1 MKFFPILLKG
11 KYSNKRRDMQIK
23 LEKSGIQTRTV
34 FTGNISRQPVAKKF
48 QWTSYGKL
56 HNADKI
62 MRSGLLIGCHE
73 LISKKNID
81 FIKEKL
87 SEFFN

>member
-1 MKFFPILLKG
+1 MLPSL
-11 KYSNKRRDMQIK
+11 IK

-34 FTGNISRQPVAKKF
+34 FTGNILRQPVAKKF
-48 QWTSYGKL
+48 KWTSCGKL

-81 FIKEKL
+81 FIIHDECHSIENNTSQL
-87 SEFFN
+87 FL